1 LVEDEVDQEIVVKS
15 HFPSPELDE
24 DIQQDF

>member
-1 LVEDEVDQEIVVKS
+1 LDEDEYGQEIVAKI